1 MSIELLK
8 GSEMKKDDLLKNAQ
22 TELEAAYD
30 FDPKDPLFGLSAKE
44 MSGNHLSRRT
54 TLRLLAASGALTLAN
69 IIPGLQPRAAMAGGH
84 GGELRCAWSG
94 VGEIVTLDPAKINQV
109 LQFQIASNVMSGLM
123 HIDNSLVAQGDLA
136 ESWEVSSDG
145 LEYKIKLREGVTF
158 HNGDA
163 FNADDVLFTFNRSK
177 DPEQSI
183 HSRVIG
189 NVSDL
194 QKLNDHEVKFI
205 LKKPQASFLTKALER
220 ASGRAMTIVSRGAL
234 NSLGAEQYG
243 LTPVGTGPFKI
254 VRHQKGGSVILE
266 KNKDYYDPERPK
278 IDKIIITPVDGAEPL
293 AAALEAG
300 DVQYVGGN
308 PIPSQLVERFQSNG
322 DLRVDIKP
330 GPGFQSIWMNPWRDY
345 MRVDNFD
352 KPLAELKKEKGFQV
366 RLAIAKALDRDLFIK
381 QAKFGFG
388 VAAHGSINPAM
399 GYYFDETLAST
410 SEQAYDPEG
419 ARELMAQAGYPG
431 GKGFPEIKL
440 QTTPNTKRDGL
451 VVANILNQVLGISV
465 VVDPKD
471 FSVGIEEFD
480 TMDYDLRLGG
490 SGGDYDPDDGLVDW
504 MQTTSK
510 FNGRKRDKS
519 KYPFGFY
526 SEAESDALADQQAVT
541 ADPEA
546 RRELVRKANRITSDK
561 VTCGFLYHP
570 VDVLVHHKSVQVPED
585 ARIPGLHELDRIS
598 LA

>member
-1 MSIELLK
+1 
-8 GSEMKKDDLLKNAQ
+8 MKKDDLMKNAQ
-22 TELEAAYD
+22 TELENAYD
-30 FDPKDPLFGLSAKE
+30 FDPKDPLFGLSAQE
-44 MSGNHLSRRT
+44 MSGNQLTRRT

-69 IIPGLQPRAAMAGGH
+69 ILPGLQPRASLADGH

-123 HIDNSLVAQGDLA
+123 HIDNNLVAQGDLA

-194 QKLNDHEVKFI
+194 QKLNDYEVKFI

-254 VRHQKGGSVILE
+254 IQHQKGGSVILE

-278 IDKIIITPVDGAEPL
+278 IDKVIITPVDGAEPL

-308 PIPSQLVERFQSNG
+308 PIPSQLVERFKSNS
-322 DLRVDIKP
+322 DLSVDIKP
-330 GPGFQSIWMNPWRDY
+330 GPGFQSIWLNPWRDY
-345 MRVDNFD
+345 MRVENFD
-352 KPLAELKKEKGFQV
+352 KPLSDLKKEKGFQV

-399 GYYFDETLAST
+399 GFYFDETLAST

-490 SGGDYDPDDGLVDW
+490 SGGDYDPDDGLFDW

>member
-1 MSIELLK
+1 
-8 GSEMKKDDLLKNAQ
+8 MKKDDLMKNAQ
-22 TELEAAYD
+22 TELENAYD
-30 FDPKDPLFGLSAKE
+30 FDPKDPLFGLSAQE
-44 MSGNHLSRRT
+44 MSGNQLTRRT

-69 IIPGLQPRAAMAGGH
+69 ILPGLQPRASLADGH

-123 HIDNSLVAQGDLA
+123 HIDNNLVAQGDLA

-194 QKLNDHEVKFI
+194 QKLNDYEVKFI

-254 VRHQKGGSVILE
+254 IQHQKGGSVILE

-278 IDKIIITPVDGAEPL
+278 IDKVIITPVDGAEPL

-308 PIPSQLVERFQSNG
+308 PIPSQLVERFKSNS
-322 DLRVDIKP
+322 DLSVDIKP
-330 GPGFQSIWMNPWRDY
+330 GPGFQSIWLNPWRDY
-345 MRVDNFD
+345 MRVENFD
-352 KPLAELKKEKGFQV
+352 KPLSDLKKEKGFQV

-399 GYYFDETLAST
+399 GFYFDETLAST